1 MRKSKKQMP
10 PDRPK
15 DEYETEADRLLAY
28 AQFVADTKCSAVDL
42 GDFFYEFSGDVTL
55 LVQHDKVVAHNTKT
69 ETVVVANPQPQE
81 ITQETTEADWAW
93 AIR

>member
-1 MRKSKKQMP
+1 MRKPKEQMP
-10 PDRPK
+10 PERPR

-42 GDFFYEFSGDVTL
+42 GDYYYEYSGDITL
-55 LVQHDKVVAHNTKT
+55 LIQSNKVTAHNMKT
-69 ETVVVANPQPQE
+69 ETVVVANPQLQ
-81 ITQETTEADWAW
+81 QTTEADWAW